1 MEFEPDASDAVVEF
15 EPDAPLEY
23 EAVKEPQTADVLTAR
38 LKKLG
43 IDVEAARRYCG
54 NNDDFYLELVEDYVK
69 SCPDKLAELD
79 HYYDSAKWHDFEVNI
94 HALKSISRTI
104 GAMMLYEKALAL
116 EEAAEKSDV
125 DFIRSSY
132 PVFRTD
138 YQELSKAMQ
147 AAMGLA

>member
-1 MEFEPDASDAVVEF
+1 M
-15 EPDAPLEY
+15 
-23 EAVKEPQTADVLTAR
+23 
-38 LKKLG
+38 
-43 IDVEAARRYCG
+43 
-54 NNDDFYLELVEDYVK
+54 K
-69 SCPDKLAELD
+69 SCPDKLVELD
-79 HYYDSAKWHDFEVNI
+79 HYYDRAKWHDFEVNI

-116 EEAAEKSDV
+116 EEAAEKGDV